1 MATHDLDALASGP
14 LEITLGGDT
23 YSLMVTVETMMRL
36 VQVDAAHQDQPEN
49 QWELIMVIL
58 EEAGF
63 PRDEFKKLESRQA
76 TRLSELITGQF
87 FPEAKAEA
95 EAKAAALLSSGPTPS
110 PPSSDTLE
118 VATPLNES

>member
-23 YSLMVTVETMMRL
+23 YSLMVTVETMMR
-36 VQVDAAHQDQPEN
+36 VDAAHQDQPEN

-76 TRLSELITGQF
+76 TRLSELITGHF